1 MSKKIQDI
9 VAAIKAGRCVLV
21 LGPEICQI
29 DYNRFVKDDAIQ
41 NIPKDFDESL
51 KIAYDYYLEHIL
63 DDQDRKNIEAKGE
76 RIQFVDYPFLK
87 EQLMTSASSNNQ
99 NHVYDFAKWYFNQS
113 NDWDEHFS
121 KIANIPFPLVLSMLP
136 DNNLEIAYRKTI
148 KDSQKYQVSRY
159 SRENQEV
166 AEITEKPS
174 QESPLLY
181 KLLGDIET
189 FDATFTFDDWFDYF
203 ANIFGANPLPTAIAA
218 VLKDY
223 PLILFL
229 GVRVEKWYIQLLIRL
244 LISKGNKDKGKKFAF
259 VNAKENDIH
268 ELAHDRFNLVFD
280 DTQPV
285 ELLEQLYLACEK
297 ENLLRQKT
305 SHTPNQ
311 MNANIFIS
319 YNHADTEIAHRLKV
333 DLEKEGLIVI
343 IDSDNPIGF
352 AIPTF
357 INESLRKADF
367 ILQLISANFL
377 TSAWV
382 AQESVRAFTLAELTG
397 KVVLPCQ
404 LDSALSDTDFRNR
417 AMETFDS
424 KAKEFATQMTDR
436 LLKGESVSD
445 LQAQY
450 QRMLELKNS
459 YDNTIAEFRNKNRGD
474 LRGDNYTKGLEQ
486 IIKSIRTYQSRT

>member
-51 KIAYDYYLEHIL
+51 KIAYHHYIRHEINADDLEYW
-63 DDQDRKNIEAKGE
+63 QE
-76 RIQFVDYPFLK
+76 RVKFVDYPFIK
-87 EQLMTSASSNNQ
+87 EQLISINSEAEIE
-99 NHVYDFAKWYFNQS
+99 HIYDFAKWYFNQS

-136 DNNLEIAYRKTI
+136 DNNLEIAYQKTI
-148 KDSQKYQVSRY
+148 EDSQKYQVSRY
-159 SRENQEV
+159 SRDNQEV
-166 AEITEKPS
+166 PEITKKPS
-174 QESPLLY
+174 LESPLLY
-181 KLLGDIET
+181 KLLGDIEAY
-189 FDATFTFDDWFDYF
+189 DATFTFDDWFDYF
-203 ANIFGANPLPTAIAA
+203 ANIFGANPLPTAVTA

-244 LISKGNKDKGKKFAF
+244 LISKGSKNKGKKFAF
-259 VNAKENDIH
+259 VHAKENDIH

-319 YNHADTEIAHRLKV
+319 YNHADTAIAHRLKE
-333 DLEKEGLIVI
+333 DLEKEGLTVI